1 LVLANKI
8 RTFVAIEL
16 PENIRFDIRKLQHA
30 FTSFRFEI
38 RWVKPLNMHLTI
50 KFLGDVDPV
59 DLDTIGKV
67 LSDIAGKFP
76 SFDLIPRGL
85 GVFPSLKRPRNLWI
99 GIAGQTDVLGSIQ
112 QSVNSGLNEIGFTTE
127 KRPFRGHL
135 TFGRIKSRIDQDRLL
150 EAFHAQQKFVSKS
163 FTVENLVMFKSEL
176 TPDGP
181 IYTKLY
187 EMPLGILTTHNAN
200 AS

>member
-1 LVLANKI
+1 LVLAAKI
-8 RTFVAIEL
+8 RTFIAIEL
-16 PENIRFDIRKLQHA
+16 PDKIQSDIRQLKHSFLPYRFD
-30 FTSFRFEI
+30 I

-50 KFLGDVDPV
+50 KFLGDVDPA
-59 DLDTIGKV
+59 DLDTIGKL
-67 LSDIAGKFP
+67 LSDIAGNFP

-85 GVFPSLKRPRNLWI
+85 GVFPSLKRPRVIWI

-112 QSVNSGLNEIGFTTE
+112 QSVNGGLNEIGFTTE

-135 TFGRIKSRIDQDRLL
+135 TFGRIKSRVDQDRLL
-150 EAFHAQQKFVSKS
+150 DALHAQQKFVSKA

-176 TPDGP
+176 TPSGP

-187 EMPLGILTTHNAN
+187 EVPLGK
-200 AS
+200 

>member
-1 LVLANKI
+1 MKPKV
-8 RTFVAIEL
+8 RTFIAIEL
-16 PENIRFDIRKLQHA
+16 PDKIQSDIRQLKHSLTPYRFD
-30 FTSFRFEI
+30 I
-38 RWVKPLNMHLTI
+38 RWVKPLDMHLTI

-59 DLDTIGKV
+59 DLDAIGRV
-67 LSDIAGKFP
+67 LSDKAGHFP
-76 SFDLIPRGL
+76 IFDLIPRGL
-85 GVFPSLKRPRNLWI
+85 GVFPSLKRPRIIWI

-112 QSVNSGLNEIGFTTE
+112 KSVSSGLNDIGFAAE
-127 KRPFRGHL
+127 KRLLRGHL

-163 FTVENLVMFKSEL
+163 FTVENLVMFRSEL
-176 TPDGP
+176 TPGGP

>member
-1 LVLANKI
+1 MVLAAKI
-8 RTFVAIEL
+8 RTFIAIEL
-16 PENIRFDIRKLQHA
+16 PDKIQSDIRQLKHSFLPYRFD
-30 FTSFRFEI
+30 I

-50 KFLGDVDPV
+50 KFLGDVDPA
-59 DLDTIGKV
+59 DLDTIGKL
-67 LSDIAGKFP
+67 LSDIAGNFP

-85 GVFPSLKRPRNLWI
+85 GVFPSLKRPRVIWI

-112 QSVNSGLNEIGFTTE
+112 QSVNGGLNEIGFTTE

-135 TFGRIKSRIDQDRLL
+135 TFGRIKSRVDQDRLL
-150 EAFHAQQKFVSKS
+150 DALHAQQKFVSKA

-176 TPDGP
+176 TPSGP

-187 EMPLGILTTHNAN
+187 EVPLGK
-200 AS
+200 

>member
-1 LVLANKI
+1 MVLAAKI
-8 RTFVAIEL
+8 RTFIAIEL
-16 PENIRFDIRKLQHA
+16 PDKIQSDIRQLKHSFLPYRFD
-30 FTSFRFEI
+30 I

-50 KFLGDVDPV
+50 KFLGDVDPA
-59 DLDTIGKV
+59 DLDTIGKL
-67 LSDIAGKFP
+67 LSDIAGNFP

-85 GVFPSLKRPRNLWI
+85 GVFPSLKRPRVIWI

-112 QSVNSGLNEIGFTTE
+112 QSVNGGLNEIGFITE

-135 TFGRIKSRIDQDRLL
+135 TFGRIKSRVDQDRLL
-150 EAFHAQQKFVSKS
+150 DALHAQQKFVSKA

-176 TPDGP
+176 TPSGP

-187 EMPLGILTTHNAN
+187 EVPLGK
-200 AS
+200 